1 MSSDQPVRRTDASR
15 PTSHRRRVLLM
26 IALGILPLLV
36 LAAANLDR
44 QVQEGEALV
53 ARDRVALATAAALTV
68 SGFVDTSFATLQT
81 LAATPT
87 LSDPTSRPE
96 LTELL
101 RQARRGRLTSRSHRL
116 VSPRWLE
123 RRARRSRSAASDP
136 EHTRS

>member
-1 MSSDQPVRRTDASR
+1 MSSGQTDRRTAAGRGTSR
-15 PTSHRRRVLLM
+15 RQGVLLM

-68 SGFVDTSFATLQT
+68 SGFVDTSFAPLRT

-96 LTELL
+96 LTNLL
-101 RQARRGRLTSRSHRL
+101 RQARRAD
-116 VSPRWLE
+116 SPLAVIGLFRPDGWN
-123 RRARRSRSAASDP
+123 A
-136 EHTRS
+136 